1 MKRKL
6 ISFDVFKKIEEG
18 SISTAQYELVGAEEV
33 LSKTLGVDELK
44 LHCFG
49 ESDVTYQSLD
59 GSFVHANYKIN
70 KEQLVLESIESLV
83 IEEDSEKKVA
93 RNVLVSMVESLL
105 DNNESKASEQFESYL
120 SLPVVRRD
128 LVVSEGF
135 NVTVGKPSGKHSAL
149 YGKKQDRGLVAK
161 RIREMKKT
169 KKKLTA
175 APSLRSAVAKKRATA
190 AKKLGGANNPRW
202 RTYARKVKPTT
213 MKEWSVMCENVLD
226 YIDYKEFG
234 PTIKESL
241 VQHDDRG
248 NIVAVAMPTLQK
260 RNEGKILSFNWK
272 TLDHEVKTQRA
283 KIKKLAEDTN
293 FCKAMADLK
302 RYNNISDNSALEE
315 TLEKIVTYWPDVLY
329 LTQPELA
336 EQIGLALEV
345 AAIKNFDDQTCDF
358 MAEGILR
365 MAHHA
370 YTDRVRKITNLA
382 GASADATT
390 ESTDDKDAYA
400 NFRHVCAEFYPQLD
414 ENDAAEL
421 KVFADLYKALHE
433 VFRVAS
439 ETGDEATRSEV
450 GNYLH
455 NCESILNRESQPDLS
470 LAETIA
476 NYLFDLAEANVE
488 GAKDTWDVSNSD
500 VYTTVS
506 GDHPQMA
513 KLAKVTNAVPS
524 NFPGDWGDKAPV
536 SDGKSYKNGEAE
548 EMRNRSWSQYA
559 NDETYPDLKN
569 PYVPKS
575 PWDVG
580 SYKMK
585 GEESAATAGT
595 SDWSRWQSNDTW
607 PNLKNPYVPESPWD
621 KSKYKATIDK
631 GNLVTDK
638 GETTQGTPK
647 KNNF

>member
-18 SISTAQYELVGAEEV
+18 SISTAQHELAGAEEV
-33 LSKTLGVDELK
+33 LSKTLGVDELR

-70 KEQLVLESIESLV
+70 KNQLVLENIESLV
-83 IEEDSEKKVA
+83 IEEETEKKKA
-93 RNVLVSMVESLL
+93 RDVLTSMVESLL
-105 DNNESKASEQFESYL
+105 DNNEAKASEQFENYL

-128 LVVSEGF
+128 LIVSEAF
-135 NVTVGKPSGKHSAL
+135 DVSVSKPSGKHSSL

-175 APSLRSAVAKKRATA
+175 APSLRASVAKKRANA

-213 MKEWSVMCENVLD
+213 MKEWSVMCEHIMD
-226 YIDYKEFG
+226 YLDYKEFG

-241 VQHDDRG
+241 VQNDEKG
-248 NIVAVAMPTLQK
+248 NVVAVAMPTIQK

-283 KIKKLAEDTN
+283 KIKRLAEDTN

-302 RYNNISDNSALEE
+302 RYNNISDNTALEE
-315 TLEKIVTYWPDVLY
+315 TLEKIVSMWPDVLY
-329 LTQPELA
+329 LTQTELA
-336 EQIGLALEV
+336 EQIGAALET
-345 AAIKNFDDQTCDF
+345 AAVKNYDDQTCEF

-370 YTDRVRKITNLA
+370 YTDRVRKISSMA
-382 GASADATT
+382 GVSPEATT
-390 ESTDDKDAYA
+390 ESTEEKDAYA
-400 NFRHVCAEFYPQLD
+400 NFAKVCADFYPQLD
-414 ENDAAEL
+414 ESDQAEL
-421 KVFADLYKALHE
+421 RVFADLYKALHE
-433 VFRVAS
+433 VFRIAS

-450 GNYLH
+450 ASYLN
-455 NCESILNRESQPDLS
+455 NCEAILNRESQPDLS

-476 NYLFDLAEANVE
+476 NYLYDLAEANVE

-500 VYTTVS
+500 VHTTVS
-506 GDHPQMA
+506 GDHPRMSWA
-513 KLAKVTNAVPS
+513 AKVTNAVPS
-524 NFPGDWGDKAPV
+524 NFPGDWGGKAPV
-536 SDGKSYKNGEAE
+536 SDGKSYRNGLED
-548 EMRNRSWSQYA
+548 EMRSRSWSQYA
-559 NDETYPDLKN
+559 SGETYPDLKN

-580 SYKMK
+580 NYKMK

-595 SDWSRWQSNDTW
+595 SDWSRWQSKDTW
-607 PNLKNPYVPESPWD
+607 PNLQNPYVPDSPWD

-631 GNLVTDK
+631 GNLVVDK
-638 GETTQGTPK
+638 GETKQGSV
-647 KNNF
+647 KNHF